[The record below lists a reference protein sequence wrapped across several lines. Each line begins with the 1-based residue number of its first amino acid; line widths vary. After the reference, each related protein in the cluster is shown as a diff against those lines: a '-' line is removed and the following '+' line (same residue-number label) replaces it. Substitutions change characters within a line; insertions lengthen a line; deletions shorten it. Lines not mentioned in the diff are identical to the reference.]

1 MSSGYKFTVW
11 RGQKDGGVAEDTT
24 ERPPLTGNQVYINIT
39 HSGVCGSDL
48 HYVSTGIAL
57 GHEGVGIIEATGPDV
72 KSLKVGDRVGWGYPF
87 DSCGTCEKCL
97 DGYPIICKAPVLY
110 GNASLDSGSFAT
122 GAVRKESF
130 VFPIPDDLPSEQA
143 APMMCGGIT
152 VFAPLVLCGVKPS
165 DTVGV
170 VGMGGL
176 GHLAVQ
182 FARAMGCEVVVFSQT
197 DSKKED
203 AMKLGATS
211 FVTTRG
217 KNDLTPDVP
226 SKVHHLL
233 VTTADLPDW
242 DLFFSILAKGAGIY
256 PLTATGPDKQLAFP
270 HMKFLLNGAKVQS
283 SIPSLKTYSD
293 MLKFAARNNIR
304 AMLERE
310 SFSTSGINHLLEKLA
325 KGQVRYRGVL
335 CKD

>member
-1 MSSGYKFTVW
+1 MSSGYEFTVW

-24 ERPPLTGNQVYINIT
+24 KRPALTGDEVYLNVT

-48 HYVSTGIAL
+48 HFVPYGMAL
-57 GHEGVGIIEATGPDV
+57 GHEGVGVVEATGPEV
-72 KSLKVGDRVGWGYPF
+72 KALKVGDRVGWGYPF
-87 DSCGTCEKCL
+87 DSCGTCEKCM
-97 DGYPIICKAPVLY
+97 DGYPIICDTPIFY
-110 GNASLDSGSFAT
+110 GTANLDSGSFAT

-130 VFPIPDDLPSEQA
+130 VFRIPDGMPSEQA

-152 VFAPLVLCGVKPS
+152 VFAPLMLCGVKPC

-203 AMKLGATS
+203 AMKLGAS
-211 FVTTRG
+211 CFVTTRG
-217 KNDLTPDVP
+217 KKDITADVS

-233 VTTADLPDW
+233 VTTAELPDW
-242 DLFFSILAKGAGIY
+242 DLFFPILAKGASIF
-256 PLTATGPDKQLAFP
+256 PLTATGPEAQLALP
-270 HMKFLLNGAKVQS
+270 HMQFLLNGAKVQS
-283 SIPSLKTYSD
+283 SMPSKKTYSD

-304 AMLERE
+304 AVLECE
-310 SFSTSGINHLLEKLA
+310 PMSTEGINKIFNRLKE
-325 KGQVRYRGVL
+325 GQVRYRGVL
-335 CKD
+335 CKH